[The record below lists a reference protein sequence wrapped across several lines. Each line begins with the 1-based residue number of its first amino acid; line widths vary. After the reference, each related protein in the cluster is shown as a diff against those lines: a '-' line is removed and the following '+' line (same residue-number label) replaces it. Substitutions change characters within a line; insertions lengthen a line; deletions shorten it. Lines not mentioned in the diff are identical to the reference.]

1 MVILRR
7 VIRIM
12 SNSLKRICV
21 FCGSSLGKN
30 IEYRNEAKNLGKVM
44 ALKKIDLVYGG
55 GNVGLMGELARSVLH
70 NNGKVTGVIPKKLYD
85 MVDHIELSDL
95 HIVNDMHERKAKMY
109 ELADGFIALPGGI
122 GTLEE
127 LAEVFTWYQLGYHLK
142 PIGILNVNNF
152 FEGLVRF
159 LEHMVAE
166 GFLKEEHRDILIV
179 DKNPE
184 ALIGK
189 MFDHKAINIDKWVK

>member
-21 FCGSSLGKN
+21 FCGSSFGKN

-159 LEHMVAE
+159 LDHMVAE

-184 ALIGK
+184 ALISK